1 MEPLASEG
9 TSGRQGGSK
18 LAVEDLLSQGV
29 VIGVLAT
36 GVRLAAPFLFAS
48 LGEMFAQRSG
58 VFNLGVEGI
67 MMMGAFTGFL
77 VTLRMG
83 NPYLGVAVAILV
95 GAVLG
100 LLMAFI
106 SVTMQAE
113 QGISGIGLYMF
124 CWGLSG
130 LLFRIYVGF
139 ITSIKGFG
147 PVHVPVLSRIPVIG
161 PILFQHN
168 WLVYLALAL
177 VPVSWFVLYKT
188 TWGLKVRAVGT
199 TPEAADTL
207 GVNVNAIRY
216 ECVILGS
223 ALAGLA
229 GAFLTVGQANMY
241 ADNITAGRGF
251 IAVALVYFGRWS
263 PVGILAGSLLFSMMN
278 ALQLWIQVLGI
289 NFPYEFAVILPYVM
303 TIAALAVAVRHV
315 WAPAALGKPFEREAS

>member
-1 MEPLASEG
+1 M
-9 TSGRQGGSK
+9 Q
-18 LAVEDLLSQGV
+18 DLLGEGV
-29 VIGVLAT
+29 IIGIIAT
-36 GVRLAAPFLFAS
+36 GVRLAAPFLFAA
-48 LGEMFAQRSG
+48 LGEMFCQRSG

-67 MMMGAFTGFL
+67 MMMGAFNGFF
-77 VTLRMG
+77 VTLRLG
-83 NPYLGVAVAILV
+83 SPHLGVLAGILI

-100 LLMAFI
+100 LVMAAV

-130 LLFRIYVGF
+130 LLFRLYVGF
-139 ITSIKGFG
+139 ITSIQGFG
-147 PVHVPVLSRIPVIG
+147 PLHVPVLSRIPVLG

-168 WLVYLALAL
+168 WMVYLALAL

-199 TPEAADTL
+199 TPQAADTL

-216 ECVILGS
+216 QCVILGG

-263 PVGILAGSLLFSMMN
+263 PVGILLGSLLFSMMN

-303 TIAALAVAVRHV
+303 TIAALAVAVGRV
-315 WAPAALGKPFEREAS
+315 WAPTALGKPFRREAG